1 MSVNRGMDKDDVVHI
16 HNGYYSA
23 KKKRTKHHFAATA
36 VKLEIIILSEIS
48 QKEKVPYDITYMEFK
63 YDINEYIYETKTDSQ
78 TQRTDLWV
86 AKRETGGGRKKWEFG
101 VSRCKLLHIEWIN
114 DEVLLYSTG
123 NCIQYLEIN
132 HNGSYIFSYIYKTE
146 SLCYTAEIDTL

>member
-1 MSVNRGMDKDDVVHI
+1 MDT
-16 HNGYYSA
+16 NQP

-78 TQRTDLWV
+78 T
-86 AKRETGGGRKKWEFG
+86 
-101 VSRCKLLHIEWIN
+101 
-114 DEVLLYSTG
+114 
-123 NCIQYLEIN
+123 
-132 HNGSYIFSYIYKTE
+132 
-146 SLCYTAEIDTL
+146 